1 MQRRKKRSFAPLIK
15 ASWEA
20 IAEERAR
27 FYLFIVLFIM
37 AYSIDLLVPWAVGY
51 ILGVFVTLG
60 ATEEALYKG
69 LLGIGLFA
77 LLRFGHTFFHHL
89 ARWVQNRVAYVGR
102 INIMS
107 RVFNTL
113 VDFPLSWHVKH
124 HSGENLSRLHRSAG
138 AIENMVG
145 TYVWQI
151 IEGLVKVIFAGIA
164 IFALDFWVAVSVLTM
179 STLTILA
186 MILFNKKLTARIR
199 RNNMFND
206 KLNRICVDSLSNIVT
221 VKTLHLEAPAKNRLY
236 SQKEEGRILTQ
247 AIAAF
252 MELKWGTTGVGYALV
267 ISLSLVIYF
276 MNYGQT
282 GGAFDVAQ
290 VYVLLNYLDRIFQ
303 AIGSFTGYYSGMI
316 EAATAYEDAVKIF
329 EEAEAAHPSAAPMPI
344 QPEWQVLKIRNLNFS
359 YIEGEQVGLND
370 VSLDFRRGEKIA
382 LVGPS
387 GSGKSTLLKAFGQ
400 LIEPDSFSLS
410 TDVQDGLG
418 FYDISKSCLLLP
430 QEPEVFSETFEYNLT
445 MGEDFSQKEISFFI
459 SLCKLDSLL
468 AKLAKGLKT
477 SLAEK
482 GLNLSVGERQRLSL
496 ARGLIRAKN
505 REIILL
511 DEPTSSLDPRTE
523 KEIYLGILY
532 HFSDRMII
540 SSCHRLN
547 LIPLFD
553 RIVVMANSQ
562 VLEVGTFAELIAR
575 KRYFFKMWEDYEK
588 NIRNGSSE
596 DSQVVAN
603 PIDLLEVNS

>member
-1 MQRRKKRSFAPLIK
+1 MAKRKRRSFAPLIN

-20 IAEERAR
+20 IEEERPR
-27 FYLFIVLFIM
+27 FYLFIVLFVI

-51 ILGVFVTLG
+51 TLGVFVTLG
-60 ATEEALYKG
+60 ATEEAFYKG
-69 LLGIGLFA
+69 LIGIGMFA
-77 LLRFGHTFFHHL
+77 VFRLGNTFFHHL
-89 ARWVQNRVAYVGR
+89 ARWVQNRVSYVGR

-107 RVFNTL
+107 KVFNTL

-124 HSGENLSRLHRSAG
+124 HSGENLSRLHRSSG
-138 AIENMVG
+138 AIESMIG

-151 IEGLVKVIFAGIA
+151 IEGLVKVLFAGIA

-179 STLTILA
+179 SSLTILA

-221 VKTLHLEAPAKNRLY
+221 LKTLHLESPAKVRLS
-236 SQKEEGRILTQ
+236 SQKGEGLVLTQ
-247 AIAAF
+247 AISAF
-252 MELKWGTTGVGYALV
+252 MELKWGTTGVGYAIV

-276 MNYGQT
+276 ANYGQT

-316 EAATAYEDAVKIF
+316 EAATAYEDAEKIF
-329 EEAEAAHPSAAPMPI
+329 QEAESVIPSKRPVPLA
-344 QPEWQVLKIRNLNFS
+344 PEWHTLKITNLNFS
-359 YIEGEQVGLND
+359 YLEGENVGLND
-370 VSLDFRRGEKIA
+370 VSLDFMKGEKIA

-387 GSGKSTLLKAFGQ
+387 GSGKSTLLKAFGR
-400 LIEPDSFSLS
+400 LIEPDSYSIS
-410 TDVQDGLG
+410 TDTQEDLS
-418 FYDISKSCLLLP
+418 FSDISKSCLLLP

-445 MGEDFSQKEISFFI
+445 MGEEFSQKEISFFV

-468 AKLAKGLKT
+468 AKLPRGMKT

-505 REIILL
+505 REMILL
-511 DEPTSSLDPRTE
+511 DEPTSSLDPKTE

-532 HFSDRMII
+532 HFSERMII

-562 VLEVGTFAELIAR
+562 VLEVGTFPELMAR
-575 KRYFFKMWEDYEK
+575 KRFFFKIWEDYEK
-588 NIRNGSSE
+588 NIKNGSSS
-596 DSQVVAN
+596 DSSLLSN
-603 PIDLLEVNS
+603 PVDLLEVNT

>member
-15 ASWEA
+15 AAWDS
-20 IAEERAR
+20 IAEERPR
-27 FYLFIVLFIM
+27 FYLFIVLFIL

-51 ILGVFVTLG
+51 ILGVFVTG
-60 ATEEALYKG
+60 GVTEETLYQG
-69 LLGIGLFA
+69 LWGIALFA
-77 LLRFGHTFFHHL
+77 GLRLGHTFFHHL
-89 ARWVQNRVAYVGR
+89 ARWVQNRVAYVAR

-107 RVFNTL
+107 KVFNTL
-113 VDFPLSWHVKH
+113 VDFPLSWHVRH

-138 AIENMVG
+138 AIESMVG
-145 TYVWQI
+145 TYIWQI
-151 IEGLVKVIFAGIA
+151 IEGLVKVLFAGIA
-164 IFALDFWVAVSVLTM
+164 IFALDFWVAFSVLAM

-221 VKTLHLEAPAKNRLY
+221 LKTLHLEAPAKSRLY
-236 SQKEEGRILTQ
+236 SQKDEGRVLSQ
-247 AIAAF
+247 AISAF
-252 MELKWGTTGVGYALV
+252 MELKWGTTGIGYALV
-267 ISLSLVIYF
+267 ITFALVIYF
-276 MNYGQT
+276 LNYEST

-316 EAATAYEDAVKIF
+316 EASTAYEDALKIF
-329 EEAEAAHPSAAPMPI
+329 EESEAVKPSHAPVTI
-344 QPEWQVLKIRNLNFS
+344 LPEWQVLKIRDLNFS
-359 YIEGEQVGLND
+359 YVDGEKVGLND
-370 VSLDFRRGEKIA
+370 VSLDFHKGEKIA

-400 LIEPDSFSLS
+400 LIEPDTSTIS
-410 TDVQDGLG
+410 TDVQDNLD
-418 FYDISKSCLLLP
+418 FYDLSQKCLLLP
-430 QEPEVFSETFEYNLT
+430 QEPEVFSETFKYNLT
-445 MGEDFSQKEISFFI
+445 MGEEFSQKEISFFI
-459 SLCKLDSLL
+459 SLCKLDTLV
-468 AKLAKGLKT
+468 AKLPKGIKT

-496 ARGLIRAKN
+496 ARGLIRAKD

-511 DEPTSSLDPRTE
+511 DEPTSSLDPKTE

-532 HFSDRMII
+532 HFADRMII

-562 VLEVGTFAELIAR
+562 VLEVGTFAELMAR

-588 NIRNGSSE
+588 NIKSGAASDPSL
-596 DSQVVAN
+596 VPN
-603 PIDLLEVNS
+603 PIDYLDIGS